1 MKRVAIACWPDIR
14 LERPVHEINE
24 MFAVHIARA
33 GAVPFLVPIRDRGAR
48 PHQCHMSCHAF
59 SSNNSCAISRHASS
73 NSSYETVRATRFS
86 SNLARSSTDFSPG
99 IACTPTA

>member
-33 GAVPFLVPIRDRGAR
+33 GAVPFLVPIRDRGAD
-48 PHQCHMSCHAF
+48 
-59 SSNNSCAISRHASS
+59 
-73 NSSYETVRATRFS
+73 
-86 SNLARSSTDFSPG
+86 L
-99 IACTPTA
+99 TPYV